1 MAGKEHQADHT
12 GRYRGYPDDSSDPAK
27 PGGSDLWSDQET
39 NQIADVDGEAGRE
52 ATGPVTAEPGTGRR
66 YDHQKDQGDQPIN
79 VNGHRQ
85 RQPRPEAE
93 RGHERRHR
101 SRPDRRLTHDESG
114 RHGDSRADHEHNEA
128 CGVIDGPC
136 ARNG

>member
-1 MAGKEHQADHT
+1 MAGKEHQADHI

-101 SRPDRRLTHDESG
+101 SPTTNPAVMATVEPIMSTTRR
-114 RHGDSRADHEHNEA
+114 A
-128 CGVIDGPC
+128 V
-136 ARNG
+136 